1 MLVGFELT
9 KITFKRENMRNKY
22 VVSYLAIV
30 MTFYMNGCSTVQDSS
45 LGKATKKTFASDDP
59 CSNNARNKGML
70 IGALAGVTAGYLI
83 GDKKPAAAILA
94 GAAGMVVG
102 GAVGADMDKKRCELS
117 KIAKQYDLQMD
128 VANVDVSGAVVEN
141 SGGAASENLMGIAV
155 NIGEKNGRGHFEVDS
170 DQLTPTAQHY
180 FAAIADAYNPQKFA
194 NKILDDKERAAYLET
209 ARLKKILLVGHTDD
223 TGDTRYNVN
232 LSERRARAVAKFLG
246 EHGLP
251 EDILYFQGAGES
263 LPKADN
269 RTEAGRAQN
278 RRVELVEVTNEVNF
292 QKYLQVRQPKHEYYR
307 PVDTPLIVRKAG
319 GPSVP
324 PLKDA
329 NIATTNNPKNVAPS
343 INLPGSGKAY
353 KFGGHP
359 LSADANVNLGRTIHD
374 GLEFSFFSKAY
385 ADDAVVLAS
394 CERDRPRATGDVK
407 SLKDGKAYATTEYLP
422 GLYNTSWH
430 DTLNGNLIMLNHVG
444 VLSDSAAPSN
454 SPELKIYADYNPQK
468 NRNAKPNILTSP
480 AVNTYRGSGG
490 ILYRVFAEGAG
501 GVQCMDVV
509 LPVQGGLE
517 AKAGELLY
525 NNNGTLYAAEYK
537 PKMIR

>member
-1 MLVGFELT
+1 
-9 KITFKRENMRNKY
+9 MRNKY
-22 VVSYLAIV
+22 FVSPLV
-30 MTFYMNGCSTVQDSS
+30 MVMALYMNGCSTLEDSS
-45 LGKATKKTFASDDP
+45 LGKATKKTFANDDP

-70 IGALAGVTAGYLI
+70 IGALAGVTAGYLM
-83 GDKKPAAAILA
+83 GDKKPAAAIIGGTA
-94 GAAGMVVG
+94 GLVIG
-102 GAVGADMDKKRCELS
+102 GAIGADMDKKRCELF

-128 VANVDVSGAVVEN
+128 VANVDTSGAVVEN
-141 SGGAASENLMGIAV
+141 NGSAASDSLMGMAV

-170 DQLTPTAQHY
+170 DQLTPAAQSY

-194 NKILDDKERAAYLET
+194 NKILDDKERAAYLD
-209 ARLKKILLVGHTDD
+209 AAKHKKILLVGHTDD
-223 TGDTRYNVN
+223 TGDTKYNVN

-251 EDILYFQGAGES
+251 EDTLYFQGAGES

-269 RTEAGRAQN
+269 RTESGRAQN
-278 RRVELVEVTNEVNF
+278 RRVELVEVTNEANF

-307 PVDTPLIVRKAG
+307 PVEVPVVMHKASEPASPVKDSNIV
-319 GPSVP
+319 
-324 PLKDA
+324 
-329 NIATTNNPKNVAPS
+329 TTNKAKNVVASVTP
-343 INLPGSGKAY
+343 PTAGKVY
-353 KFGGHP
+353 KYGGHP
-359 LSADANVNLGRTIHD
+359 LSADANVNLGRAIHE

-407 SLKDGKAYATTEYLP
+407 SLKNGKSYSTTEYLP

-454 SPELKIYADYNPQK
+454 SPEMKIYADYNPQK
-468 NRNAKPNILTSP
+468 NRNAKPDIQTSP

-509 LPVQGGLE
+509 LPAQGGME
-517 AKAGELLY
+517 AKSGELLY